1 MTITTDSTRT
11 CGRIDPGERSAP
23 VPTSRQPTAGT
34 KRRSCV
40 LSHPIPASSVR
51 GDAVLR
57 GNPLRRRPGTRL
69 GGPLPPQVP
78 GTAPRDHGTQRE
90 RHCER
95 ADDPGTVPAP
105 FLALTTPGT
114 RCSQHSACRGTSA
127 RCPGDVHD
135 GSVDEGDG
143 SARRCDREH
152 SLRRRSTPHCRTPRS
167 PRRCSSRWRRS
178 RRMSR
183 TSSPSSAW
191 TPAPSWRAGSP
202 ATSARLRRPAGSG
215 RRAE

>member
-152 SLRRRSTPHCRTPRS
+152 SLRRRSTPHCRS
-167 PRRCSSRWRRS
+167 PIGSFGASAATGGSAQPGRGGRR
-178 RRMSR
+178 
-183 TSSPSSAW
+183 PSA
-191 TPAPSWRAGSP
+191 PAGCGSP
-202 ATSARLRRPAGSG
+202 GRAWRGCARHAS
-215 RRAE
+215 